1 MFGITLLVSITNMQ
15 FITTVTQKGQVTI
28 PKSIRTQIGI
38 SLNGRVLIKAN
49 NNAVEIKP
57 TFDIL
62 DLAGTIVPKK
72 MKPIDKAREMME
84 KHYRRI

>member
-28 PKSIRTQIGI
+28 PKSIRNQIGI
-38 SLNGRVLIKAN
+38 NLNGRVLVKSN
-49 NNAVEIKP
+49 NNVVEISP

-72 MKPIDKAREMME
+72 MKTIDMARKAME
-84 KHYRRI
+84 KHYVRI

>member
-49 NNAVEIKP
+49 NNVVEIKP

-62 DLAGTIVPKK
+62 DLAGTIIPKK
-72 MKPIDKAREMME
+72 MKTIDMARKAME
-84 KHYRRI
+84 KHYVRI

>member
-1 MFGITLLVSITNMQ
+1 MFGITLLIGITNMQ

-28 PKSIRTQIGI
+28 PKSIRNQIGI
-38 SLNGRVLIKAN
+38 NLNGRVLVKSN
-49 NNAVEIKP
+49 NNVVEISP

-72 MKPIDKAREMME
+72 MKTIDMARKAIE
-84 KHYRRI
+84 KHYVRI

>member
-1 MFGITLLVSITNMQ
+1 MFGITLLIGITNMQ

-28 PKSIRTQIGI
+28 PKSIRNQIGI
-38 SLNGRVLIKAN
+38 NLNGRVLVKSN
-49 NNAVEIKP
+49 NNVVEISP

-72 MKPIDKAREMME
+72 MKTIDMARKAME
-84 KHYRRI
+84 KHYVRI